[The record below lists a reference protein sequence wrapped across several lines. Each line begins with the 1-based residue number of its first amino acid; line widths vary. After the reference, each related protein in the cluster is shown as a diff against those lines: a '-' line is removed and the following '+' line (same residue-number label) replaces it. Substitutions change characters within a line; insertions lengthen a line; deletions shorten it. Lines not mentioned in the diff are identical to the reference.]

1 MMSIDLELFRDE
13 VRSWLAENFERRTED
28 NAVRL
33 SDQDE
38 RALQARLA
46 AIGLAGL
53 LIPVEYGGRGLTP
66 DHQRVFARESSVFRM
81 PIGFTVSLG
90 MLAPTLITHGSEEQK
105 RFHLPRMIRGQEVW
119 TQLLSE
125 PGGGSDL
132 AAAVTKAERDG
143 DRWVL
148 NGSKMWSTGAE
159 TADIGMCLARTNW
172 DVPKHRGLSMFA
184 VPLRAPGVTI
194 EPIRQADGECEFC
207 QEFFDDVSIP
217 LESLIGR
224 EGEGW
229 SVAQTLLF
237 HERNATGG
245 VGYGEGLEGGRAVGK
260 GLEDL
265 KSLARVSPA
274 EPTVIAGYLSE
285 ISVASTVQRHLG
297 RRVAT
302 GYRTG
307 AFEGQWGSLLKLG
320 AALLAYRRAEI
331 AFALTAADGGIWSD
345 GTANGPVGSDW
356 LMSKTLSIAGG
367 TNEMQRNIISERLL
381 GLPREPSVGNDL
393 PFREVRETLGRSA

>member
-1 MMSIDLELFRDE
+1 
-13 VRSWLAENFERRTED
+13 
-28 NAVRL
+28 
-33 SDQDE
+33 
-38 RALQARLA
+38 
-46 AIGLAGL
+46 
-53 LIPVEYGGRGLTP
+53 
-66 DHQRVFARESSVFRM
+66 
-81 PIGFTVSLG
+81 
-90 MLAPTLITHGSEEQK
+90 
-105 RFHLPRMIRGQEVW
+105 
-119 TQLLSE
+119 
-125 PGGGSDL
+125 
-132 AAAVTKAERDG
+132 
-143 DRWVL
+143 
-148 NGSKMWSTGAE
+148 
-159 TADIGMCLARTNW
+159 
-172 DVPKHRGLSMFA
+172 MFA
-184 VPLRAPGVTI
+184 VPLRAPGVTV

-274 EPTVIAGYLSE
+274 EPTVIADYLSE

-331 AFALTAADGGIWSD
+331 AFALAAADGGIWSD

>member
-28 NAVRL
+28 NAVLL

-207 QEFFDDVSIP
+207 QEFLDDVSIP

-331 AFALTAADGGIWSD
+331 AFALAAADGGIWSD
-345 GTANGPVGSDW
+345 GTVNGPVGSDW

-381 GLPREPSVGNDL
+381 GLPARTIRRQRP
-393 PFREVRETLGRSA
+393 PFSRSA